1 MDIMTIGEY
10 CVRPHGGSCE
20 RCKIACPAQAISFE
34 NESAVPS
41 IDAQAC
47 TKCGVCMGVCDAFT
61 SSTTTTLRLYE
72 HLRRVAMRGEI
83 VYLTCKENVFPDFQ
97 PAKNVTVLPC
107 LACMPPE
114 LWALLLAQNAPLCI
128 ACDLKYCEDC
138 PRAAGRGEL
147 LFTRAVEMAE
157 AWSGGAVRFDR
168 EMPELEE
175 STHTVARDQFG
186 RREAFD
192 SVKDDAIDIISGK
205 RRLKNSDTLKDV
217 YRKKERKRMQDMLNL
232 TEGDV
237 INEFAESGRT
247 RQTMPPRRRMLLE
260 ALCAKP
266 DMAGN
271 IDLVV
276 STTNHETCVE
286 CLDCTKKC
294 PTGARTISAENGS
307 LSYDARYCIGC
318 GICVDTCPTDSIDLV
333 EANLA
338 DMLPQGPGV
347 PAIEPTIA

>member
-1 MDIMTIGEY
+1 
-10 CVRPHGGSCE
+10 
-20 RCKIACPAQAISFE
+20 
-34 NESAVPS
+34 
-41 IDAQAC
+41 
-47 TKCGVCMGVCDAFT
+47 
-61 SSTTTTLRLYE
+61 
-72 HLRRVAMRGEI
+72 
-83 VYLTCKENVFPDFQ
+83 
-97 PAKNVTVLPC
+97 
-107 LACMPPE
+107 
-114 LWALLLAQNAPLCI
+114 LCI
-128 ACDLKYCEDC
+128 ACDPKYCEDC

-192 SVKDDAIDIISGK
+192 SVKDNAIDIISGK

-266 DMAGN
+266 EMASNVG
-271 IDLVV
+271 LVV
-276 STTNHETCVE
+276 SATNRATCVE
-286 CLDCTKKC
+286 CLDCTKSC
-294 PTGARTISAENGS
+294 PTGARTIGAENGS
-307 LSYDARYCIGC
+307 L
-318 GICVDTCPTDSIDLV
+318 PTTR
-333 EANLA
+333 
-338 DMLPQGPGV
+338 
-347 PAIEPTIA
+347 AIA